1 LQYLEDCGLLSKI
14 LKGEICPH
22 YRIYKSQV
30 FYRHSNQKGKKFE
43 CLECANEEAPIVLE
57 TNYLD
62 SSNLESHELCLFFER
77 NRLPFKL
84 QSPHPPL
91 PQAYA
96 FKHSDAT
103 HHRLFIHHFEVSL
116 EQLFTWAKS
125 ELLTSIITGR
135 RCLGCLCKLSVT
147 GKENVKA
154 TKGMC

>member
-1 LQYLEDCGLLSKI
+1 M
-14 LKGEICPH
+14 
-22 YRIYKSQV
+22 
-30 FYRHSNQKGKKFE
+30 KGKKLE

-84 QSPHPPL
+84 QSPHPPA

-96 FKHSDAT
+96 FKHSDPSSAT

-147 GKENVKA
+147 GKENVKPSLKSS
-154 TKGMC
+154 KGMC